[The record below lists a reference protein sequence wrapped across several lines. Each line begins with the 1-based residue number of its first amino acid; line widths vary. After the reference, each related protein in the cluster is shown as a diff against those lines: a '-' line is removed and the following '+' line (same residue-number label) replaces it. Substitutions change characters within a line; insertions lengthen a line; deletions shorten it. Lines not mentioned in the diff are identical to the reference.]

1 MSFWPSDT
9 FSQIADW
16 CGIIGLLIS
25 IGSLVLTAYL
35 TITAVQVRREFQDK
49 VMIPVYLA
57 ALEDHCKNM
66 KVILVEITDNM
77 LIFAELGRIEGNLR
91 SLRRQFRNKQEQTSV
106 DDVLSSVLTYRRLQN
121 TTNLAELN
129 SKINSLTKELENKVR
144 GLQWIN

>member
-1 MSFWPSDT
+1 MDT
-9 FSQIADW
+9 FSKIADW

-25 IGSLVLTAYL
+25 VGSLGLTAYL
-35 TITAVQVRREFQDK
+35 TVTAVQVRREFQDK
-49 VMIPVYLA
+49 VMLPVYLA

-66 KVILVEITDNM
+66 KVILVEITDGV
-77 LIFAELGRIEGNLR
+77 LVSAELGRMEGDLR

-106 DDVLSSVLTYRRLQN
+106 DDVMASVLAYRRLQS

-129 SKINSLTKELENKVR
+129 SRINSLTRELENKVR